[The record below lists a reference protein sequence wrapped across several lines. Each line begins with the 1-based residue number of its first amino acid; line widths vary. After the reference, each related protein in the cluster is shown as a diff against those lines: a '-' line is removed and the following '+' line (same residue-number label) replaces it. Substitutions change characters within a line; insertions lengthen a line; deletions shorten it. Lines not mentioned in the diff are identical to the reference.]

1 MDFPVPNIR
10 QFEHLKN
17 RTSNIAYQRSCAVVG
32 NSGIL
37 LNSSYGRL
45 IDQHDL
51 VIRANLQAV
60 KGYERDVGT
69 RMNITSINVVVLKS
83 IAKQLNGSAKNTGGR
98 AKHPPYLKRLE
109 YLKNSIL
116 WYPLDV
122 TEETRELLKF
132 ISRKCKEIGLPV
144 RFAFSPYSI
153 RGATR
158 R

>member
-1 MDFPVPNIR
+1 MEFPVPNIR

-17 RTSNIAYQRSCAVVG
+17 RTFNIPYQRSCAVVG

-69 RMNITSINVVVLKS
+69 KMNITSINMVALKS
-83 IAKQLNGSAKNTGGR
+83 LVKQLNGSAKTTGGR
-98 AKHPPYLKRLE
+98 AKHPPYLKRLG
-109 YLKNSIL
+109 YLKDSIL

-132 ISRKCKEIGLPV
+132 VSRKCEENGLSV
-144 RFAFSPYSI
+144 QLAFSPISI